1 MNLLPQRPL
10 SLSLALAMTLTAGAG
25 GTSTASRADEPALRQ
40 ALSLYASFDGGTEAD
55 VARGDRVLYHA
66 SSMKRDDAKPGLPGA
81 VTLARGQGRHGD
93 ALHFTKQSPAVLFY
107 RAPRNIAYAA
117 RDWSGTISF
126 WLQLDPETTLAPGF
140 ADPIQITERGW
151 NDGALWVDFSDK
163 SPRHFRLGAFPDL
176 ATWNPTNRDVEQM
189 TDAERPRLDA
199 GRPPFAADRWTHVAI
214 TFERFNTGQPDAVA
228 TLYLDGQHQG
238 ALPGRTQTFTWDP
251 ERAAIMIG
259 LGYIGLFDELA
270 LFDRALSDAEIGTL
284 FRTEGRL
291 VPPAP

>member
-1 MNLLPQRPL
+1 MNLLPRPL
-10 SLSLALAMTLTAGAG
+10 SLALTLAALAG
-25 GTSTASRADEPALRQ
+25 GSPIASRADEPVVRQ

-55 VARGDRVLYHA
+55 LARGDRVLYHA
-66 SSMKRDDAKPGLPGA
+66 TSMKRDDARPGLPSA
-81 VTLARGQGRHGD
+81 VTIARGQGRHGD
-93 ALHFTKQSPAVLFY
+93 ALQFTKQSPAVVFF
-107 RAPRNIAYAA
+107 RAPKNIAYTP
-117 RDWSGTISF
+117 RNWSGSISF
-126 WLQLDPETTLAPGF
+126 WLRLDPETTLAPGF
-140 ADPIQITERGW
+140 ADPLQITERGW

-199 GRPPFAADRWTHVAI
+199 GRPPFTADRWTHVAI

-228 TLYLDGQHQG
+228 TLYLDGQRQG
-238 ALPGRTQTFTWDP
+238 ALTGRTQTFTWDP

-259 LGYIGLFDELA
+259 LGYTGYFDELA
-270 LFDRALSDAEIGTL
+270 LFDRALTAAEVEGL
-284 FRTEGRL
+284 SRAEGRL